1 MAKVADRYGVEL
13 IFFHVKG
20 GTVGRGGSP
29 ALYQAILSHPPN
41 MVNGRF
47 YVTEQGEIIRKTFST
62 KIGAYERHHP
72 PLPIPTNDNLRNNTN
87 RKLWTKQYQSTQLD
101 HGLN

>member
-41 MVNGRF
+41 MVHGRF
-47 YVTEQGEIIRKTFST
+47 CVTEQGGVIRKTLAPWKLHRSNPWIFLRPLSRGSLLSSELCLS
-62 KIGAYERHHP
+62 KSGGA
-72 PLPIPTNDNLRNNTN
+72 
-87 RKLWTKQYQSTQLD
+87 
-101 HGLN
+101 